1 MLNHFHI
8 NQNDFRVTIPWNRG
22 RGREKTYLSGYV
34 QKCRPAL
41 WLINHKVS
49 GPITKGLAPL
59 DFIDL
64 TKDLLRAL

>member
-1 MLNHFHI
+1 MSNHFHI

-22 RGREKTYLSGYV
+22 RGREKKYLSGYV
-34 QKCRPAL
+34 QRCRPAL